1 MPPYTLR
8 LDPFAPEYDAA
19 IQIGEAETPSVPV
32 DLTVETTVW
41 KAVRPKAAPTPE
53 RIFFVDGVRRIEHR
67 LFVETERATLFAL
80 LGSFGVGATRLQG
93 RGARVEGETIERV
106 LVVGGGELLS
116 EIEVRVPRGKA
127 TLRFV
132 PRVVPENNPLAPLD
146 GLQRAMR
153 EEEAR
158 LSQTLGRSAD
168 LVFLDGPLSYST
180 SVASPVVG
188 FVKRLMSTYLE
199 AEAARLLPSL
209 DPGERTP
216 LFLIPGNVRRYS
228 WYLRLAWGR
237 AIESALTG
245 IVRLETSAE
254 LPVGE
259 AFGLADASC
268 RVLPRL
274 ASDPAHDPRAP
285 QNLHPVGGLEQ
296 RLRRLMGDPLL
307 VRRAIEAHL
316 HAQETAVRPGGGRA
330 GRARAAE
337 GRL

>member
-1 MPPYTLR
+1 MTAYTLR

-19 IQIGEAETPSVPV
+19 IQIGEAEAPTAPV
-32 DLTVETTVW
+32 DLTVESAAWV
-41 KAVRPKAAPTPE
+41 AVRPGAASAPS

-67 LFVETERATLFAL
+67 LFVETERATTHFAL
-80 LGSFGVGATRLQG
+80 LGSFGVGAVRLE
-93 RGARVEGETIERV
+93 RHGARVEGARVERV
-106 LVVGGGELLS
+106 LVVGGGELLA
-116 EIEVRVPRGKA
+116 EIEVRMPRGKA
-127 TLRFV
+127 GLRFM
-132 PRVVPENNPLAPLD
+132 PRVVPENNPMAPLD

-158 LSQTLGRSAD
+158 QAQELGRTGD
-168 LVFLDGPLSYST
+168 LVFLDGPLSYLT
-180 SVASPVVG
+180 SVAFPVLG

-199 AEAARLLPSL
+199 AEPARLLAAL
-209 DPGERTP
+209 ETGERTP

-228 WYLRLAWGR
+228 WYMRLARGR

-254 LPVGE
+254 LPLTEVR
-259 AFGLADASC
+259 GLADVSC

-274 ASDPAHDPRAP
+274 ASDAAHDPRAP

-296 RLRRLMGDPLL
+296 RLRRLLGDPLL

-316 HAQETAVRPGGGRA
+316 HGEIDM
-330 GRARAAE
+330 ARLA
-337 GRL
+337 L